1 MFTAEKC
8 PTRPWQRVHVDFVAP
23 HSPWLWDIRPWQ
35 RVHVGFAE
43 KNGKIFLVVADSHS
57 KWLEVL
63 IVNSTTAGS
72 TVTELRKLFA
82 AYGQPESMVSDNGPQ
97 FTSEEFET
105 FLKLNGAK
113 HVLCPPYHPASN
125 DLAERNVQTFKNM
138 LEYPCNIGFL
148 TFCFN
153 TEILHTASQALLL
166 LNCF

>member
-1 MFTAEKC
+1 M
-8 PTRPWQRVHVDFVAP
+8 
-23 HSPWLWDIRPWQ
+23 
-35 RVHVGFAE
+35 
-43 KNGKIFLVVADSHS
+43 ADSHS

-138 LEYPCNIGFL
+138 LEYPATSGFWYSVS
-148 TFCFN
+148 
-153 TEILHTASQALLL
+153 IQKHTTQHHRPYSCWSVSGEGSPNKVNPAEAEPANQDSWQSYVNSYSWTLL
-166 LNCF
+166 FSH